1 MSYLLA
7 VNEYCLLSAA
17 FGGAYGYQKGR
28 RTNRKNI
35 LNRVGCGIS
44 PEFFDLSKERPGLR
58 DRAKALIFHDR
69 LHPALANIP

>member
-1 MSYLLA
+1 MS
-7 VNEYCLLSAA
+7 
-17 FGGAYGYQKGR
+17 
-28 RTNRKNI
+28 RKNI

-44 PEFFDLSKERPGLR
+44 PELFDFSKERPGLR